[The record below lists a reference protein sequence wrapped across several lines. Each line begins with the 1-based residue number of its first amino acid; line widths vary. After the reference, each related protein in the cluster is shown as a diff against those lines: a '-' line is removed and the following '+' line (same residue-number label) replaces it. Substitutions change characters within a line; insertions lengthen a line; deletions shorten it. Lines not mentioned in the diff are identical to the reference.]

1 MDDMT
6 RRKPAP
12 VYPVKSLTE
21 ANEALKEIAN
31 LSRGINVIETHM
43 NEDIDSIK
51 AQAAEETAPLKAR
64 MAALENGLMFFSEAQ
79 KEDLF
84 REKRSV
90 ELDYGSL
97 GYRRSTALTTA
108 KGTTWKQVLGKL
120 EELQFTEAIRIKRE
134 PDKDVLAK
142 WAPERLNLIGVVT
155 VNKDTFWYELN
166 QEKLADL
173 EGVLK

>member
-1 MDDMT
+1 MA
-6 RRKPAP
+6 RRKPDA
-12 VYPVKSLTE
+12 VYPVKSLAE
-21 ANEALKEIAN
+21 ANEALKEIAG
-31 LSRGINVIETHM
+31 LSRGVSAIEARM

-64 MAALENGLMFFSEAQ
+64 LAALENGLMVFSETRKDA
-79 KEDLF
+79 LF
-84 REKRSV
+84 GEKRSV

-108 KGTTWKQVLGKL
+108 RGTTWKQVLGRL
-120 EELQFTEAIRIKRE
+120 EELQFAEAIRVKRE

-142 WAPERLNLIGVVT
+142 WTPERLELVGVAV
-155 VNKDTFWYELN
+155 VGKDTFWYELN

-173 EGVLK
+173 EGGRAQ